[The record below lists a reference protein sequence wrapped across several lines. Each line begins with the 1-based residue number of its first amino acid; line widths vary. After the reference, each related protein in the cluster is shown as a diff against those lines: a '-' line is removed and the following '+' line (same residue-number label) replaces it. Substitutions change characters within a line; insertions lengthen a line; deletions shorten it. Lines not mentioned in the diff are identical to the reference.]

1 MFNTRMV
8 LSALALSLVSLVG
21 VSTAQTID
29 PATQAKLTE
38 LETRFKAADKNADGK
53 LTLQEAKDGM
63 PRIADAF
70 SHIDV
75 EKKGYVTLEQIRA
88 VMIKSGGSVVVRYR

>member
-1 MFNTRMV
+1 MMFNKRILSGAVAFALISV
-8 LSALALSLVSLVG
+8 LG
-21 VSTAQTID
+21 VSAAQTID

-70 SHIDV
+70 SHIDI

-88 VMIKSGGSVVVRYR
+88 IMIKTGG

>member
-1 MFNTRMV
+1 MV
-8 LSALALSLVSLVG
+8 LSALALALVSLVG

-38 LETRFKAADKNADGK
+38 LEARFKVADKNADGK

-63 PRIADAF
+63 PRVADAF
-70 SHIDV
+70 SHIDID
-75 EKKGYVTLEQIRA
+75 KKGYVTLEQIRA
-88 VMIKSGGSVVVRYR
+88 VMIKSGG

>member
-29 PATQAKLTE
+29 PATQAKLIE

-70 SHIDV
+70 GHIDI
-75 EKKGYVTLEQIRA
+75 EKKGYVTLDQIRA
-88 VMIKSGGSVVVRYR
+88 IMIKSGG

>member
-1 MFNTRMV
+1 MFNKRIISSAFAFALV
-8 LSALALSLVSLVG
+8 ALSGLSA
-21 VSTAQTID
+21 AQTID

-63 PRIADAF
+63 PRVADAF
-70 SHIDV
+70 SHIDI
-75 EKKGYVTLEQIRA
+75 EKKGYVTLEQIKA
-88 VMIKSGGSVVVRYR
+88 IMIKNGT

>member
-1 MFNTRMV
+1 MMFNKRILSV
-8 LSALALSLVSLVG
+8 ALAFALVAVSGLSA
-21 VSTAQTID
+21 AQTID

-63 PRIADAF
+63 PRVADAF
-70 SHIDV
+70 SHIDI
-75 EKKGYVTLEQIRA
+75 EKKGYVTLDQIRA
-88 VMIKSGGSVVVRYR
+88 IMIKSGG

>member
-1 MFNTRMV
+1 MMFNKRILSGAVAFALISV
-8 LSALALSLVSLVG
+8 LG
-21 VSTAQTID
+21 VCAAQTID

-70 SHIDV
+70 SHIDI

-88 VMIKSGGSVVVRYR
+88 IMIKTGG

>member
-88 VMIKSGGSVVVRYR
+88 VMIKSGG

>member
-1 MFNTRMV
+1 MFNKRIIS
-8 LSALALSLVSLVG
+8 SALAVALVALSSVG
-21 VSTAQTID
+21 AAQTID
-29 PATQAKLTE
+29 PSMQAKLTE

-70 SHIDV
+70 SHIDI
-75 EKKGYVTLEQIRA
+75 EKKGYVTLDQIRA
-88 VMIKSGGSVVVRYR
+88 VMIKNGG

>member
-1 MFNTRMV
+1 MFKQRI
-8 LSALALSLVSLVG
+8 LSGALAFALAALSG

-38 LETRFKAADKNADGK
+38 VETRFKAADKNADGK

-70 SHIDV
+70 SHIDI
-75 EKKGYVTLEQIRA
+75 EKGYVTLEQIRA
-88 VMIKSGGSVVVRYR
+88 VMIKSGG

>member
-1 MFNTRMV
+1 MMFNKRL
-8 LSALALSLVSLVG
+8 LSVAFAFALVAISG

-38 LETRFKAADKNADGK
+38 LEARFKVADKNADGK

-63 PRIADAF
+63 PRVADAF
-70 SHIDV
+70 SHIDID
-75 EKKGYVTLEQIRA
+75 KKGYVTLEQIRA
-88 VMIKSGGSVVVRYR
+88 VMIKSGG

>member
-1 MFNTRMV
+1 MMFNKRI
-8 LSALALSLVSLVG
+8 LSGALALALVSVLG
-21 VSTAQTID
+21 VSAAQTID
-29 PATQAKLTE
+29 AATQVKITE
-38 LETRFKAADKNADGK
+38 LETRFKDADKNADGK

-75 EKKGYVTLEQIRA
+75 EKKGYVTLDQIKA
-88 VMIKSGGSVVVRYR
+88 ILIKNGG

>member
-1 MFNTRMV
+1 MMFKKQFIS
-8 LSALALSLVSLVG
+8 SALAFALISLAG
-21 VSTAQTID
+21 GSTAQTVD
-29 PATQAKLTE
+29 ASTQAKLTE

-53 LTLQEAKDGM
+53 LTLEEAKDGM

-75 EKKGYVTLEQIRA
+75 EKKGYVTLDQIKA
-88 VMIKSGGSVVVRYR
+88 LMIKNGG

>member
-1 MFNTRMV
+1 MMFNKRI
-8 LSALALSLVSLVG
+8 LSVALAFALVAVSG
-21 VSTAQTID
+21 VSAAQTID

-70 SHIDV
+70 SHIDI
-75 EKKGYVTLEQIRA
+75 EKKGYVTLDQIRA
-88 VMIKSGGSVVVRYR
+88 VMIKNGG

>member
-1 MFNTRMV
+1 MMFNKRI
-8 LSALALSLVSLVG
+8 LSVALAFALVAVSG
-21 VSTAQTID
+21 VSAAQTID

-70 SHIDV
+70 SHIDI
-75 EKKGYVTLEQIRA
+75 EKKGYVTLDQLRA
-88 VMIKSGGSVVVRYR
+88 VMIKNGG

>member
-8 LSALALSLVSLVG
+8 LSALALALVSLVG

-38 LETRFKAADKNADGK
+38 LEARFKVADKNADGK

-63 PRIADAF
+63 PRVADAF
-70 SHIDV
+70 SHIDID
-75 EKKGYVTLEQIRA
+75 KKGYVTLEQIRA
-88 VMIKSGGSVVVRYR
+88 VMIKSGG

>member
-1 MFNTRMV
+1 MFNKRIIS
-8 LSALALSLVSLVG
+8 SALAVALVVLSSVG
-21 VSTAQTID
+21 AAQTID
-29 PATQAKLTE
+29 PSMQAKLTE

-70 SHIDV
+70 SHIDI
-75 EKKGYVTLEQIRA
+75 EKKGYVTLDQIRA
-88 VMIKSGGSVVVRYR
+88 VMIKNGG

>member
-1 MFNTRMV
+1 MFNKRI
-8 LSALALSLVSLVG
+8 LSVALAFALVAVSG
-21 VSTAQTID
+21 VSAAQTID

-63 PRIADAF
+63 PRVADAF
-70 SHIDV
+70 SHIDI
-75 EKKGYVTLEQIRA
+75 EKKGYVTLDQIRA
-88 VMIKSGGSVVVRYR
+88 IMIKSGG

>member
-1 MFNTRMV
+1 MFNKRIIS
-8 LSALALSLVSLVG
+8 SALALALVVLSSVG
-21 VSTAQTID
+21 AAQTID
-29 PATQAKLTE
+29 PSLQAKLTE

-70 SHIDV
+70 SHIDI

-88 VMIKSGGSVVVRYR
+88 IMIKTGG

>member
-1 MFNTRMV
+1 V

-70 SHIDV
+70 GHIDI
-75 EKKGYVTLEQIRA
+75 EKKGYVTLDQIRA
-88 VMIKSGGSVVVRYR
+88 IMIKSGG

>member
-1 MFNTRMV
+1 MMFNKRMMSV
-8 LSALALSLVSLVG
+8 AFAFALVALSG
-21 VSTAQTID
+21 VSAAQTID

-70 SHIDV
+70 GHIDI
-75 EKKGYVTLEQIRA
+75 EKKGYVTLDQIRA
-88 VMIKSGGSVVVRYR
+88 IMIKTGG

>member
-8 LSALALSLVSLVG
+8 LSALALALVSLVG

-38 LETRFKAADKNADGK
+38 LEARFKVADKNADGK
-53 LTLQEAKDGM
+53 LTLQEAKEGM

-70 SHIDV
+70 SHIDI

-88 VMIKSGGSVVVRYR
+88 VMIKSGG

>member
-1 MFNTRMV
+1 MMFNKRI
-8 LSALALSLVSLVG
+8 LSVALAFALVAVSG
-21 VSTAQTID
+21 VSAAQTID

-63 PRIADAF
+63 PRVADAF
-70 SHIDV
+70 SHIDI
-75 EKKGYVTLEQIRA
+75 EKKGYVTLDQIRA
-88 VMIKSGGSVVVRYR
+88 VMIKNGV

>member
-1 MFNTRMV
+1 MFNKRIISSAFAFALV
-8 LSALALSLVSLVG
+8 ALSGLSA
-21 VSTAQTID
+21 AQTID

-63 PRIADAF
+63 PRVADAF
-70 SHIDV
+70 SHIDI

-88 VMIKSGGSVVVRYR
+88 IMIKNGV

>member
-1 MFNTRMV
+1 MV
-8 LSALALSLVSLVG
+8 LSALALALVSLVG

-88 VMIKSGGSVVVRYR
+88 VMIKSGG